1 MNFSN
6 NREYK
11 FNMMFNLLLFLI
23 LISIASSAMAFDW
36 TDLWL
41 TPDQQGQR
49 LLDQGEYQQAAGK
62 FTTPESIGAAL
73 FLAGD
78 FENAATVFGRAPSA
92 EANYNRGNAHIM
104 LGEYD
109 AAIEAY
115 QSALSKRPGW
125 LDAEQNLQIAT
136 LRKQALAP
144 PEDDFGGT
152 GGQLEADEY
161 VFDDTGRVNKS
172 SSEQVIDAADQ
183 QLSEDAMRAMWLR
196 KVETRPA
203 DFLAARFN
211 YQLATRQNTQSE
223 GMSEEGTENS
233 DAAESG
239 NEDE

>member
-1 MNFSN
+1 MNI
-6 NREYK
+6 K
-11 FNMMFNLLLFLI
+11 ILI
-23 LISIASSAMAFDW
+23 LLYFITLPPVANAFEW
-36 TDLWL
+36 ADLWF

-49 LLDQGEYQQAAGK
+49 LLDRGEYQQAAGK
-62 FTTPESIGAAL
+62 FTSPESIGTAL

-78 FENAATVFGRAPSA
+78 FEKAASVLGRSA
-92 EANYNRGNAHIM
+92 SAGAHYNRGNAHIM

-109 AAIEAY
+109 AAISAY
-115 QSALSKRPGW
+115 QSALGKRPDW
-125 LDAEQNLQIAT
+125 PEAKQNLQIAT

-152 GGQLEADEY
+152 GGMLEADEY

-172 SSEQVIDAADQ
+172 SGEQVIDAADQ

-211 YQLATRQNTQSE
+211 YQLATR
-223 GMSEEGTENS
+223 ENPVS
-233 DAAESG
+233 
-239 NEDE
+239 EDETADRDVPDSSKNDD

>member
-1 MNFSN
+1 MII
-6 NREYK
+6 
-11 FNMMFNLLLFLI
+11 I
-23 LISIASSAMAFDW
+23 LHTSPAIAQDW
-36 TDLWL
+36 TDIWL
-41 TPDQQGQR
+41 TADQQGQR
-49 LLDQGEYQQAAGK
+49 FMDKGEYQRAAGK

-78 FENAATVFGRAPSA
+78 FVGAASVLGRSGSA
-92 EANYNRGNAHIM
+92 EAHYNRGNAHIM

-109 AAIEAY
+109 AAIDAF
-115 QSALSKRPGW
+115 QSALSKRPNW
-125 LDAEQNLQIAT
+125 QEAEQNLKIAT

-172 SSEQVIDAADQ
+172 SSEQVIDASDQ
-183 QLSEDAMRAMWLR
+183 QVSEDAMRAMWLR

-211 YQLATRQNTQSE
+211 YQLATRESVKSE
-223 GMSEEGTENS
+223 GGAEDS
-233 DAAESG
+233 D
-239 NEDE
+239 D